1 MNTTKIL
8 SSALIAMASLTAV
21 GAFAGDLDDYPAQAG
36 QTVQASTVTRA
47 QVRAELADAQRAGT
61 LLQANDAYPGN
72 AAVASSVKTRD
83 QVRAEL
89 RNAQRGGLTQR
100 IDNNYPGDMA
110 QGSGNANVR
119 G

>member
-8 SSALIAMASLTAV
+8 SAAILAAASLTAV
-21 GAFAGDLDDYPAQAG
+21 GAYAGDLDDYPA

-47 QVRAELADAQRAGT
+47 QVRAELVQAQRAGT
-61 LLQANDAYPGN
+61 LIQADDAYPGN
-72 AAVASSVKTRD
+72 VNSASSVKTRE

-89 RNAQRGGLTQR
+89 RDAQRGGLTQR
-100 IDNNYPGDMA
+100 IDNAYPGGVA
-110 QGSGNANVR
+110 QGTANLNLR

>member
-1 MNTTKIL
+1 MNTTKFL
-8 SSALIAMASLTAV
+8 SSAVIAVASLTAV
-21 GAFAGDLDDYPAQAG
+21 SAFAGDFNNYP
-36 QTVQASTVTRA
+36 VQAAQSSSLTRA
-47 QVRAELADAQRAGT
+47 QVRAELVDAQRNGT
-61 LLQANDAYPGN
+61 LVQTNDAYPGN
-72 AAVASSVKTRD
+72 VAATGNSVKSRD

-100 IDNNYPGDMA
+100 IDNNYPGDLA